1 MDKIEVFSTT
11 ALTDLKVVLET
22 RPKLTIEQKDQ
33 LYHAI
38 LDLVE
43 EFEQCMLED
52 TINTLIEQSTQHI
65 VTESL
70 DLQEEE
76 NIEEKETYLAD
87 TRCEFLKIARPVDEK
102 HDD

>member
-1 MDKIEVFSTT
+1 M
-11 ALTDLKVVLET
+11 
-22 RPKLTIEQKDQ
+22 
-33 LYHAI
+33 
-38 LDLVE
+38 VE

-102 HDD
+102 YDD